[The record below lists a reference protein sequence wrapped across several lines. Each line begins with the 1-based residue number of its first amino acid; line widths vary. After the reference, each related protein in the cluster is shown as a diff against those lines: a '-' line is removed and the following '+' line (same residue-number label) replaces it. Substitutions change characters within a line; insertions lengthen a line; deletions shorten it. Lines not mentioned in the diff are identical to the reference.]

1 MSYEVLARKLRPK
14 KFSELVGQDHV
25 VRSLTHA
32 LDNGRL
38 HHAYLFTGTRGV
50 GKTTVGRI
58 LAKSLNCESGV
69 SSEPCG
75 ICSICEEV
83 TQNRFIDLLEVD
95 AASRTGV
102 DDTRE
107 LLENVQYLP
116 TRGRFKVYLIDE
128 VHMLSTASF
137 NALLKTLEEP
147 PDHVK
152 FLLATTDPK
161 KVPVTVL
168 SRCLQFQLRNITS
181 NGISDYLKDVLKN
194 ENVEF
199 ENEGLELIAKNARG
213 SMRDALTLVDQCIS
227 YGSGS
232 VRKDSVVEMLGLVE
246 EDEISSVILALERGS
261 AEDLLLLSQQFYER
275 NISYFEVLN
284 GIVER
289 FHQYSVA
296 SFLGEDSQTFS
307 REELQLFYQ
316 IALLGLR
323 DIDIAPDHKVG
334 FEMTLMRLLA
344 FSREQQ
350 ETLPPREKKKTNA
363 RLSGKLKGP
372 RDSKD
377 AEVKKPSPKESSPP
391 KALIEE
397 SEPIFVDDALLS
409 KWFTFVETLNL
420 EGATKAVL
428 ENSVVKNFS
437 LPNVDLLVEK
447 NYEKLITG
455 SLLQKLEILLK
466 SSLGEDV
473 KFTAKVGVLGS
484 ETLRKRKM
492 RLNEERIEKSKEALS
507 RDPTMESLISEFNAS
522 IDHVVIK

>member
-50 GKTTVGRI
+50 GKTTIGRI

-69 SSEPCG
+69 SSDPCG
-75 ICSICEEV
+75 ACSICEEV
-83 TQNRFIDLLEVD
+83 SQNRFIDLLEVD

-181 NGISDYLKDVLKN
+181 KGISDYLKDVLKK

-199 ENEGLELIAKNARG
+199 ENEGLELIAKNAKG

-232 VRKDSVVEMLGLVE
+232 VKKKSVVEMLGLVE
-246 EDEISSVILALERGS
+246 EDEISSVILALEKGS
-261 AEDLLLLSQQFYER
+261 AEDLFMLSEQFYER
-275 NISYFEVLN
+275 NISYFDVLN

-296 SFLGEDSQTFS
+296 AFLGEDSQKFS

-344 FSREQQ
+344 FSSEQQ
-350 ETLPPREKKKTNA
+350 ETLLPREKKKTDA
-363 RLSGKLKGP
+363 LLTGKL
-372 RDSKD
+372 RARRNSND
-377 AEVKKPSPKESSPP
+377 AEVEKPSSTDIASPKPST
-391 KALIEE
+391 EE
-397 SEPIFVDDALLS
+397 DVPIFVDNVLLS
-409 KWFTFVETLNL
+409 RWVAFVETLNL
-420 EGATKAVL
+420 EGVMKAII
-428 ENSVVKNFS
+428 ENSVAVKFA

-447 NYEKLITG
+447 DYEKLITD
-455 SLLQKLEILLK
+455 SLLQKLEILFK
-466 SSLGEDV
+466 SALREDV
-473 KFTAKVGVLGS
+473 KLTARTGVLGS
-484 ETLRKRKM
+484 ESPRKRKI
-492 RLNEERIEKSKEALS
+492 RLHEEKIEKSKEALS
-507 RDPTMESLISEFNAS
+507 RDPTMESLVSEFNAS

>member
-32 LDNGRL
+32 LDSGRL

-50 GKTTVGRI
+50 GKTTIGRI

-69 SSEPCG
+69 SSDPCG

-83 TQNRFIDLLEVD
+83 NQNRFIDLLEVD

-102 DDTRE
+102 DDTRD

-161 KVPVTVL
+161 KVPATVL

-181 NGISDYLKDVLKN
+181 KGISEYLKDVLKN

-199 ENEGLELIAKNARG
+199 ENEGLELIAKNAKG

-227 YGSGS
+227 YGEGS
-232 VRKDSVVEMLGLVE
+232 VRKNSVVEMLGLVE
-246 EDEISSVILALERGS
+246 EDEISSVMLALETGS
-261 AEDLLLLSQQFYER
+261 AEDLLLLSEQFYER
-275 NISYFEVLN
+275 NVSYFDVLN

-296 SFLGEDSQTFS
+296 AFVGEDNQTFS

-350 ETLPPREKKKTNA
+350 EILLSKEKKKTKTEFAGKPEA
-363 RLSGKLKGP
+363 RQNSNET
-372 RDSKD
+372 
-377 AEVKKPSPKESSPP
+377 EVKTALCSDRSSPKVS
-391 KALIEE
+391 IEE
-397 SEPIFVDDALLS
+397 GVTTFVDDDLLL
-409 KWFTFVETLNL
+409 KWVEFVETLNL
-420 EGATKAVL
+420 EGVTKAII
-428 ENSVVKNFS
+428 ENSVAINFAV
-437 LPNVDLLVEK
+437 PNVDLLVEK
-447 NYEKLITG
+447 DYEKLITE
-455 SLLQKLEILLK
+455 SLLQKLEILFQGL
-466 SSLGEDV
+466 LGDGV
-473 KFTAKVGVLGS
+473 KLTLQTGVLGS
-484 ETLRKRKM
+484 ETPRKRKI
-492 RLNEERIEKSKEALS
+492 RLHEEKIEKSKEALS
-507 RDPTMESLISEFNAS
+507 RDPTMESLVSEFNAS
-522 IDHVVIK
+522 IDHVIIK

>member
-50 GKTTVGRI
+50 GKTTIGRI

-69 SSEPCG
+69 SSNPCG
-75 ICSICEEV
+75 LCSICEEV
-83 TQNRFIDLLEVD
+83 SQNRFIDLLEVD

-161 KVPVTVL
+161 KVPITVL

-181 NGISDYLKDVLKN
+181 KGISDYLKGVLKN

-246 EDEISSVILALERGS
+246 EDEISSVILALEKGS
-261 AEDLLLLSQQFYER
+261 AEDLLLLSEQFYER

-296 SFLGEDSQTFS
+296 SFLGEDNQTFS

-350 ETLPPREKKKTNA
+350 ETLLPREKKKTNT
-363 RLSGKLKGP
+363 RFT
-372 RDSKD
+372 
-377 AEVKKPSPKESSPP
+377 EKPSAHRDIKDVEVEEPASLDSSSP
-391 KALIEE
+391 KTSTEDGV
-397 SEPIFVDDALLS
+397 PIFVDDVLLS
-409 KWFTFVETLNL
+409 RWVAFVETLNL
-420 EGATKAVL
+420 DGVTKAVI
-428 ENSVVKNFS
+428 ENSVAIKFA
-437 LPNVDLLVEK
+437 LPNVDLIVEK
-447 NYEKLITG
+447 DYEKLITE
-455 SLLQKLEILLK
+455 SLLQKLELLFK
-466 SSLGEDV
+466 SSLGENV
-473 KFTAKVGVLGS
+473 KLTAQTGVLGS
-484 ETLRKRKM
+484 ESPRKRKI
-492 RLNEERIEKSKEALS
+492 RLHEEKIEKSKEALS

-522 IDHVVIK
+522 IDHVIIK